1 MSKQSATKKTPS
13 ASKPTPSRQDCLD
26 LLLDWASMA
35 KDAGLDVVQLY
46 NEERTRFTVRV
57 GGVQITA
64 DGGLEE
70 VPDVVAN

>member
-1 MSKQSATKKTPS
+1 MSKQSATKKKPKS
-13 ASKPTPSRQDCLD
+13 SKPTPSAQDCLD

-46 NEERTRFTVRV
+46 NEERGRFTVRV
-57 GGVQITA
+57 NGVQITA

-70 VPDVVAN
+70 VPHVVAN